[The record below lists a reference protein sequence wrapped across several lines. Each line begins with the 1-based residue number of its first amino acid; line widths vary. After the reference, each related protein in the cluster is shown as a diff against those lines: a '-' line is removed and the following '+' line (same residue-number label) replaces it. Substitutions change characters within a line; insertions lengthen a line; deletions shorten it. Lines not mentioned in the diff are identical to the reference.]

1 METYQKET
9 TYGLENH
16 QIKLIKYLED
26 VIHFLNNKERSSEE
40 EISLQHLRFLR
51 QIPEIEEIEFDNLK
65 GEDVQKRQYSLL
77 SEEHLKSF
85 LDSTRNYNKESNNNN
100 WKTDKKKNPNYKKH
114 WCKFGK
120 RCRNKNCW
128 FRHGEDVGL
137 LVTPSSDKW
146 CQSCLASK
154 GECTCIHSFVS
165 IDTLKKLA

>member
-77 SEEHLKSF
+77 SEEHLK
-85 LDSTRNYNKESNNNN
+85 
-100 WKTDKKKNPNYKKH
+100 
-114 WCKFGK
+114 
-120 RCRNKNCW
+120 
-128 FRHGEDVGL
+128 
-137 LVTPSSDKW
+137 
-146 CQSCLASK
+146 
-154 GECTCIHSFVS
+154 
-165 IDTLKKLA
+165 